1 MKTHLL
7 GFCVAIIV
15 FFGAFYVSPI
25 WFTNWIFLKDAKF
38 NGSDESVNVI
48 YSSNHFKKVYVSLGN
63 DYKTKEAA
71 GREFDFQLSNAA
83 EIIEPAQEVI
93 SHGYNIRRAVFARN
107 DNHGYS
113 YCIIRQYENY
123 LTNICSTS
131 YRHVIEI
138 EQQNPH

>member
-1 MKTHLL
+1 
-7 GFCVAIIV
+7 
-15 FFGAFYVSPI
+15 VS
-25 WFTNWIFLKDAKF
+25 FA
-38 NGSDESVNVI
+38 
-48 YSSNHFKKVYVSLGN
+48 N

-71 GREFDFQLSNAA
+71 GNKLDYQLSNAA
-83 EIIEPAQEVI
+83 EVIEPAREVT
-93 SHGYNIRRAVFARN
+93 SNGYIFRRAVFARN

-113 YCIIRQYENY
+113 YCISRQYENY

>member
-1 MKTHLL
+1 MKKHLL
-7 GFCVAIIV
+7 GFCVAL
-15 FFGAFYVSPI
+15 FFAVTSFYVSPI
-25 WFTNWIFLKDAKF
+25 HFTNWVFLNDTKF

-48 YSSNHFKKVYVSLGN
+48 YSSNHFKKVYVSFAN

-71 GREFDFQLSNAA
+71 GNKLDYQLSNAA
-83 EIIEPAQEVI
+83 EIIEPAREVVLN
-93 SHGYNIRRAVFARN
+93 GYHIRRAVFARN

-113 YCIIRQYENY
+113 YCISIQNKNY
-123 LTNICSTS
+123 LTNICSAS